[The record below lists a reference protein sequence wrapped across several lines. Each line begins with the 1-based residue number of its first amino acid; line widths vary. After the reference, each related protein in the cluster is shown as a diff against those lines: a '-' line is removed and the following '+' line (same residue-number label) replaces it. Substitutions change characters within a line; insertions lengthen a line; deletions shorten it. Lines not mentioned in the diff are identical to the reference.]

1 MSEKK
6 FEPTPEQIEY
16 ARKSI
21 LEAED
26 DLILGALKN
35 AANHSINLDVDEEI
49 KYVSD
54 TIRNALGVELIGQGD
69 PSLAQEVLKKQF
81 NDSKELLKT
90 VIGEKIKEHLE
101 ENGIDSSDVEITI
114 QDCKVSYENGSIV
127 VEEIKFK

>member
-1 MSEKK
+1 MK
-6 FEPTPEQIEY
+6 EQ
-16 ARKSI
+16 
-21 LEAED
+21 D
-26 DLILGALKN
+26 DN
-35 AANHSINLDVDEEI
+35 INLDVDEEI

-54 TIRNALGVELIGQGD
+54 TIRNVLGVELIGQGN
-69 PSLAQEVLKKQF
+69 PSLAQEVFKKQF
-81 NDSKELLKT
+81 NGSKDLLKT